1 MKKHHIFCISVDIM
15 QNTNFVR
22 AFTAS
27 ADVPLIYIQQ
37 LWNTL
42 GKDIKTGV
50 FSFQLYE
57 LWFDLNADLLCNA
70 LGITPKDSAHPFV
83 SPPVGKI
90 FGSDKPRHP
99 TLQMLWGVVTG
110 TNVDYAELIW
120 EEFIQA
126 IKNFF
131 SDMANLKHAPA
142 KQPKHAKKKTTKPS
156 PSKKIR
162 KGKRSDHIVDEK
174 DDESQ
179 PASEPQVKDDE
190 YNLQRDFKG
199 KRKGIVF
206 DEQATQSLPNLQKTK
221 KHVGN
226 KMHKA
231 FPLLVRKFP
240 LPEGT
245 SHCLKKNATASRK
258 VLPLPEV
265 CTAIIVKEAWRET
278 LILGDIPTI
287 SSHSYCSNSQ
297 KKMDYQYPTLAKIPV
312 LDTGKFEQW
321 QFRIQQYLQHEH
333 YALWEVIKFDDS
345 YKVST
350 TTDPYN
356 TTTRKDDE
364 QSGRTVTITTEDMQR
379 KKNDVKARTTLL
391 LSLPDEH
398 QLRFSKYKTAKELWA
413 AILKTFGGNE
423 ATKKRKKN
431 LLKQQYGNFKA
442 EGSETLEKTFNRLQV
457 IVSQLQFM
465 DVEVKKDDL
474 NQKFLTSLAPEW
486 LMHTIVWR
494 NRYDLET
501 MSLDDLYN
509 HLKVYEAEVHKK
521 SNTNSQNMAFISSST
536 HNSGDK
542 DGNTACV
549 STSSTTFPTASASV
563 ATISQDT
570 ASAYIASQSNG
581 SQIKFEDINQIDED
595 DMEEMDIKWSMGLT
609 NQKLSAST
617 VTRWV
622 ISQESAENTEGRKEE
637 GKKTIDR
644 GEDHALVAD
653 AEAPT
658 EFALMANTE
667 SKELENL
674 KLKKDRLDG
683 KLAGLLKA
691 SKNLDNLIESERI
704 RVQRETTRS
713 QNHAYMSPSYRS
725 SGHRPHGAPM
735 RPPHRSAGYRLH
747 GASMRPSHRP
757 AGHRPHG
764 PSMNHM
770 RPNMN
775 GARPNRSFFIQ
786 SHSYETRPFLKSS
799 AVKTQYRA
807 LCVPTVNRNNPPVN
821 RKFSTGRRNFPT
833 VNRKFPL
840 LAENLPLV
848 AQKFTLLIW
857 EGREN
862 L

>member
-131 SDMANLKHAPA
+131 SDMANLKVLTKKPKPHVIPYYRFTKLIIYYLGHAPA

-265 CTAIIVKEAWRET
+265 CTAIIVKDSTSGNPTPLDPIIASSSPSITPFKGRDFILEEIET
-278 LILGDIPTI
+278 FLRTPDELSNLDDDYYDTEGDIIYLEKLLNEDP
-287 SSHSYCSNSQ
+287 SSNL
-297 KKMDYQYPTLAKIPV
+297 PL
-312 LDTGKFEQW
+312 
-321 QFRIQQYLQHEH
+321 
-333 YALWEVIKFDDS
+333 IK
-345 YKVST
+345 
-350 TTDPYN
+350 N
-356 TTTRKDDE
+356 
-364 QSGRTVTITTEDMQR
+364 ED
-379 KKNDVKARTTLL
+379 
-391 LSLPDEH
+391 
-398 QLRFSKYKTAKELWA
+398 
-413 AILKTFGGNE
+413 
-423 ATKKRKKN
+423 
-431 LLKQQYGNFKA
+431 LKQVDVSMTKPSI
-442 EGSETLEKTFNRLQV
+442 EEPSELELN
-457 IVSQLQFM
+457 
-465 DVEVKKDDL
+465 DL
-474 NQKFLTSLAPEW
+474 PS
-486 LMHTIVWR
+486 
-494 NRYDLET
+494 
-501 MSLDDLYN
+501 
-509 HLKVYEAEVHKK
+509 HLKY
-521 SNTNSQNMAFISSST
+521 AFLEGT
-536 HNSGDK
+536 DK
-542 DGNTACV
+542 L
-549 STSSTTFPTASASV
+549 P
-563 ATISQDT
+563 
-570 ASAYIASQSNG
+570 
-581 SQIKFEDINQIDED
+581 
-595 DMEEMDIKWSMGLT
+595 
-609 NQKLSAST
+609 
-617 VTRWV
+617 V
-622 ISQESAENTEGRKEE
+622 I
-637 GKKTIDR
+637 I
-644 GEDHALVAD
+644 
-653 AEAPT
+653 
-658 EFALMANTE
+658 
-667 SKELENL
+667 SKELNDEE
-674 KLKKDRLDG
+674 KV
-683 KLAGLLKA
+683 ALL
-691 SKNLDNLIESERI
+691 N
-704 RVQRETTRS
+704 V
-713 QNHAYMSPSYRS
+713 
-725 SGHRPHGAPM
+725 
-735 RPPHRSAGYRLH
+735 
-747 GASMRPSHRP
+747 
-757 AGHRPHG
+757 
-764 PSMNHM
+764 
-770 RPNMN
+770 
-775 GARPNRSFFIQ
+775 
-786 SHSYETRPFLKSS
+786 LKSH
-799 AVKTQYRA
+799 KRA
-807 LCVPTVNRNNPPVN
+807 I
-821 RKFSTGRRNFPT
+821 
-833 VNRKFPL
+833 
-840 LAENLPLV
+840 A
-848 AQKFTLLIW
+848 
-857 EGREN
+857 
-862 L
+862 